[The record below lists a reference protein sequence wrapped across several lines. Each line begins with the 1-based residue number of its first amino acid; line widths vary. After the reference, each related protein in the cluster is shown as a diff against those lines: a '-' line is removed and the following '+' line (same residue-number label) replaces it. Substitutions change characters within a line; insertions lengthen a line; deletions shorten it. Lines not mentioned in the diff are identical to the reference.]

1 MCTFSFFTENFRAL
15 CTGTLPNPNH
25 LSCQLA
31 LMKNMLN
38 HVCARRKKTLRHKVY
53 SNTNTLY
60 LFRENFKKLIQS
72 SGTTLYK
79 SVSCNYIYA
88 GEKGMAKSGKP
99 LCYKGSTFHR
109 IIPGF
114 MIQGGDFTN
123 GNGTG
128 LNPSM
133 VAWSSL
139 TRTSSSTTLKPVLYW
154 QTLLHAWNG
163 ASGSFALLTSDGQE
177 LKCVGSDLQAR
188 CPWPPSSPLRP
199 T

>member
-1 MCTFSFFTENFRAL
+1 M
-15 CTGTLPNPNH
+15 
-25 LSCQLA
+25 
-31 LMKNMLN
+31 
-38 HVCARRKKTLRHKVY
+38 
-53 SNTNTLY
+53 
-60 LFRENFKKLIQS
+60 
-72 SGTTLYK
+72 TLYK

-133 VAWSSL
+133 VARSSL
-139 TRTSSSTTLKPVLYW
+139 TRTSSSTTLKPVLY
-154 QTLLHAWNG
+154 
-163 ASGSFALLTSDGQE
+163 
-177 LKCVGSDLQAR
+177 
-188 CPWPPSSPLRP
+188 
-199 T
+199 